1 MHLFN
6 ETLLS
11 FDKAIIIITL
21 TRNISANGYTVSM
34 MLSKEKKGNRIR
46 QSISLFV
53 SLLISALLFS
63 SHVSALAIQDLPLND
78 GNRTLTRISIKRTY
92 PLNDSELQKLSQ
104 PDRQLLDKDDYGVL
118 AFRSAYTTDANAKR
132 MIIMLHGFGRDA
144 WQYQDTANDALYEA
158 IGLTD
163 SPDQNDIKKLKLD
176 ETLIV
181 SPQFINEEDMELY
194 YQTNDLQF
202 DDVANLTTY
211 DSPSIETTLVW
222 QNTSWAEGADSILPT
237 NITSPPDQEG
247 NSRLIKAPSMSSFEV
262 MDAMVDQATNKTRYP
277 KLETIIVAGH
287 SLGAQFVQR
296 YALIGAIPSK
306 QIPVHFF
313 IANPGSYVY
322 LTDKRPRSTKNCTT
336 TYNEWKFGLGVFG
349 IRYLYNMVVTSLD
362 TLNDITDVRV
372 RYLRDRQVHYLYGLN
387 DTGNNGDRR
396 CQAMSRE

>member
-1 MHLFN
+1 
-6 ETLLS
+6 
-11 FDKAIIIITL
+11 
-21 TRNISANGYTVSM
+21 M
-34 MLSKEKKGNRIR
+34 MAKERRGNRIR
-46 QSISLFV
+46 QSTCLFICF
-53 SLLISALLFS
+53 LISALSLFCNN
-63 SHVSALAIQDLPLND
+63 VSGLGIDLPLND

-92 PLNDSELQKLSQ
+92 PLNDTELQSLDKS
-104 PDRQLLDKDDYGVL
+104 DKQLLEKDDYGVL
-118 AFRSAYTTDANAKR
+118 AFRSAYTTDLNAKR

-163 SPDQNDIKKLKLD
+163 SPDQEDINKLKLD
-176 ETLIV
+176 ETLII
-181 SPQFINEEDMELY
+181 SPQFLNEEDMELY

-237 NITSPPDQEG
+237 NITYPPDQEG
-247 NSRLIKAPSMSSFEV
+247 NTHSIKAPSMSSFEV
-262 MDAMVDQATNKTRYP
+262 MDAMIDQATNKTRFP

-287 SLGAQFVQR
+287 SLGAQLVQR

-322 LTDKRPRSTKNCTT
+322 LTDQRPRSTKNCTT

-349 IRYLYNMVVTSLD
+349 IRYLYNMVITSLD

-387 DTGNNGDRR
+387 DTGTNGDRR
-396 CQAMSRE
+396 CQAMSREYTLKTRKKSIINLPSSFHRFRGSKSFGKR